1 MIQNKEMQ
9 QEYTLTVFTE
19 DKTGI
24 LSRIVTIITRR
35 HFDIKSITVSPSSML
50 GIYRFTIMLMLEEEQ
65 VRKLTEQIDKQVD
78 VLKAFYYDNSQIIYQ
93 EIALYKV
100 PTEAFYDGDSVERLI
115 RRHNARIL
123 TIEKE
128 YIVIE
133 KTGHQNETEALLTDL
148 QQFGIFEFVR
158 SGRVAIVKPMERL
171 KNYLKSVSVEGN
183 G

>member
-1 MIQNKEMQ
+1 
-9 QEYTLTVFTE
+9 
-19 DKTGI
+19 
-24 LSRIVTIITRR
+24 
-35 HFDIKSITVSPSSML
+35 
-50 GIYRFTIMLMLEEEQ
+50 YRFTIMLVLEEEQ
-65 VRKLTEQIDKQVD
+65 VRKLTEQIEKQVD

-100 PTEAFYDGDSVERLI
+100 PTEAFYDGDNVERLI

-133 KTGHQNETEALLTDL
+133 KTGHQFETEALLTEL
-148 QQFGIFEFVR
+148 KEIGIYEFVR

-171 KNYLKSVSVEGN
+171 KNYLKSIEA
-183 G
+183 

>member
-1 MIQNKEMQ
+1 
-9 QEYTLTVFTE
+9 L
-19 DKTGI
+19 
-24 LSRIVTIITRR
+24 
-35 HFDIKSITVSPSSML
+35 
-50 GIYRFTIMLMLEEEQ
+50 LEEEQ
-65 VRKLTEQIDKQVD
+65 VRKLTDQIEKQVD

-133 KTGHQNETEALLTDL
+133 KTGHRTETEALLNDL
-148 QQFGIFEFVR
+148 QQLGIYEFVR

-171 KNYLKSVSVEGN
+171 KNYLKSVEVEGN
-183 G
+183 GN